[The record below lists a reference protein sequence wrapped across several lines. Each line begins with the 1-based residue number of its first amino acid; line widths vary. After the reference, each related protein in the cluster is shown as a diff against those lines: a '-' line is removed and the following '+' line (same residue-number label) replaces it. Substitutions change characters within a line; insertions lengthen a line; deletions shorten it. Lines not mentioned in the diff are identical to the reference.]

1 MINAVADFRIN
12 LYNFENLNAREYDES
27 YIV

>member
-1 MINAVADFRIN
+1 MINVVVDFRIN

-27 YIV
+27 YIA